1 MDVFYDKKSTSSLSA
16 LLRWTAMDPITA
28 DGNTLAAYKQVEL
41 VILSYGLAFRA
52 LWVAQFPELYSD
64 VPAHVLN
71 SSYPFSEYEQLGHS
85 IQDLITGYAD
95 TYFCFTICL
104 FLFYTN
110 YFDRLKEIESA
121 YADRKRRPKPS
132 AHHGSPKKSVGNK
145 QTEEELTEGRGKK
158 GPNPRRYVAATASC
172 IYPIT
177 HIYLQPTWTE
187 WCANTIAVSS
197 RGGRTCW
204 NAMGVSGS

>member
-1 MDVFYDKKSTSSLSA
+1 
-16 LLRWTAMDPITA
+16 MDPITA
-28 DGNTLAAYKQVEL
+28 DGDTLAAYKQVEL

-85 IQDLITGYAD
+85 IQDLIAGYAD

-104 FLFYTN
+104 FWFYTN

-121 YADRKRRPKPS
+121 YADRKRRPKLS

-158 GPNPRRYVAATASC
+158 GPNLRWYVPATASC
-172 IYPIT
+172 INPIT

-204 NAMGVSGS
+204 NPMGVSWS